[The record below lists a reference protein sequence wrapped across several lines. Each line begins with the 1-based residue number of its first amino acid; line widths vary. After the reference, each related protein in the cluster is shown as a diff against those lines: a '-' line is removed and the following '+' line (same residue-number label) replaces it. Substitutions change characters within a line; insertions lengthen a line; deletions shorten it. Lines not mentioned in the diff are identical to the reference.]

1 MCEKNYVTNIY
12 ELDRKS
18 ELYSSS
24 KSVWCRSEF
33 GSESGSQYT
42 DALSIIYNVSESNT
56 CSFKNFVF
64 FLNFEFVSFTL
75 RVHKY
80 FLASLSSLEIRV
92 GDIFSKFRAKIEL
105 RCTF

>member
-64 FLNFEFVSFTL
+64 FLKF
-75 RVHKY
+75 R
-80 FLASLSSLEIRV
+80 IRV
-92 GDIFSKFRAKIEL
+92 VYFTCPQIFFGVTKFIRNS
-105 RCTF
+105 CW